1 MAHQLTPTD
10 AGKPGKQLDIFDMMM
25 AIFGCLKF
33 LTPRGFRNSQTDCN
47 VNPKS

>member
-1 MAHQLTPTD
+1 MKLTPTD
-10 AGKPGKQLDIFDMMM
+10 AGKPGKQLDIFDAMM

-33 LTPRGFRNSQTDCN
+33 LNPLRGFKNSQTDPN